1 MPCSRRPAGTVKVV
15 GPPYGDELQP
25 AGTGGNG
32 TPRGGPAPAAPGR
45 RSGGCSGPWN
55 CGAVCVT
62 RWGGPAGRCSAGGV
76 RRCPAP
82 VPRPVTAREK
92 PAARTSRHLRP
103 HGPGASSPAWRT
115 KPLRSRAVVS
125 SAGVRSVRSGSVE
138 AGGSGMTEPVRQ
150 RGGGF
155 GPGGSGAAGA
165 DRGRPRRPGRST
177 RDHIRCRR
185 ERLTVCLILLFPG
198 TGWVRRRAGSAR
210 RIPQREVEARSE
222 PSAPQAGATGPRRPH
237 RNGMN
242 CPAPLGSCRIAHPAA
257 GCAAADHLRGD
268 VRRAHL
274 PLTAV
279 HRAPLPSQLPQYGP
293 PGVSRTPRRTRR
305 PRGRPGGCGRSRR
318 SGGRGPRRCAGRWR
332 RG

>member
-1 MPCSRRPAGTVKVV
+1 MPCSRRPAGTVKVM

-32 TPRGGPAPAAPGR
+32 YAPGR
-45 RSGGCSGPWN
+45 AGSGRARKAQRRVFR
-55 CGAVCVT
+55 AVELWCVS

-82 VPRPVTAREK
+82 VPRPVTARGK

-115 KPLRSRAVVS
+115 KPPRSRAAVS

-138 AGGSGMTEPVRQ
+138 AGGSGMTEPVRR
-150 RGGGF
+150 RGDGF
-155 GPGGSGAAGA
+155 GPAGTGAAGA
-165 DRGRPRRPGRST
+165 DRGRPRRPGRSA
-177 RDHIRCRR
+177 RDHTRCRGK
-185 ERLTVCLILLFPG
+185 RLTVCTPPAVPRDRVGAKEGGLGPQDSAAGGGGTERAVRATGRSDRDTAPAPEWHELPHPPG
-198 TGWVRRRAGSAR
+198 QLPQGSPCGRAR
-210 RIPQREVEARSE
+210 RCRP
-222 PSAPQAGATGPRRPH
+222 PPWRRPQ
-237 RNGMN
+237 GA
-242 CPAPLGSCRIAHPAA
+242 PASDRCSSGPPPV
-257 GCAAADHLRGD
+257 AAA
-268 VRRAHL
+268 
-274 PLTAV
+274 
-279 HRAPLPSQLPQYGP
+279 QYGP